1 MANHEINEEQE
12 AVNKAL
18 RMIETSDPVHADV
31 YNALFSVLINN
42 DVFLEKLANKMVQQV
57 MISHVMDSTNK
68 DMVMGAD
75 QGPVITQLIEKVQEK
90 VDVLNTNSLKA
101 STFNARPEA
110 KYYGYSI
117 PFTTAAT
124 TIGDICDILGARN
137 GYIMLDT
144 AAPINPMQG
153 YYTIVELRAYNAV
166 IIATA
171 KSRIG
176 IWGGQATNTTWSGW
190 TKL

>member
-1 MANHEINEEQE
+1 MH
-12 AVNKAL
+12 NKEVVWNYYAEFTTDC
-18 RMIETSDPVHADV
+18 RRI
-31 YNALFSVLINN
+31 
-42 DVFLEKLANKMVQQV
+42 
-57 MISHVMDSTNK
+57 
-68 DMVMGAD
+68 
-75 QGPVITQLIEKVQEK
+75 
-90 VDVLNTNSLKA
+90 NTNSLKA

>member
-1 MANHEINEEQE
+1 MLKCAFWYRVLHGTEIVRNCY
-12 AVNKAL
+12 AW
-18 RMIETSDPVHADV
+18 DAD
-31 YNALFSVLINN
+31 ASKQI
-42 DVFLEKLANKMVQQV
+42 
-57 MISHVMDSTNK
+57 
-68 DMVMGAD
+68 
-75 QGPVITQLIEKVQEK
+75 
-90 VDVLNTNSLKA
+90 NTNILKA

>member
-1 MANHEINEEQE
+1 
-12 AVNKAL
+12 
-18 RMIETSDPVHADV
+18 MIPRLCIC
-31 YNALFSVLINN
+31 ALFWLCSSTHYISVHYSKFALNIRSAFGWCFTHQYKNTTQ
-42 DVFLEKLANKMVQQV
+42 FCFYAGLA
-57 MISHVMDSTNK
+57 
-68 DMVMGAD
+68 A
-75 QGPVITQLIEKVQEK
+75 TQ
-90 VDVLNTNSLKA
+90 NTNSLKA